1 MPKTIA
7 LASAGNRDGGV
18 QKKTVPRQDLTTGM

>member
-7 LASAGNRDGGV
+7 LASAPN
-18 QKKTVPRQDLTTGM
+18 KTDSLNPANLRSNN